1 MSSTTEYIF
10 LYRHSTTHYAYCILS
25 YNSGHKNSQQQWLQ
39 DFDYTDGFNSF
50 YSPRCRKKMKVP
62 LPDPPSSV
70 FWPCR
75 LLACLCSE
83 EWLLVLENDLSLTQ
97 RSILPVMLK

>member
-1 MSSTTEYIF
+1 
-10 LYRHSTTHYAYCILS
+10 
-25 YNSGHKNSQQQWLQ
+25 
-39 DFDYTDGFNSF
+39 
-50 YSPRCRKKMKVP
+50 MKVP